1 MSVHIERRVGW
12 KLWHHKK
19 EDTPEEAYKREI
31 GPPKWFVSNRDK
43 LTVRCK
49 RCTSQFKEL
58 LSKRQ

>member
-31 GPPKWFVSNRDK
+31 GPPNGLFQTGTNS
-43 LTVRCK
+43 L
-49 RCTSQFKEL
+49 
-58 LSKRQ
+58 